1 MTKSLTTLPC
11 TAQELENAL
20 HAICDHDGLW
30 NARIKVYLVNG
41 DNGTETRI
49 CLEIEEKEGQRF
61 CGCCANKD
69 CGAKGAIRV
78 VVCNDFK

>member
-1 MTKSLTTLPC
+1 MTKPLIALPC
-11 TAQELENAL
+11 TAQELEDAL
-20 HAICDHDGLW
+20 HAVCDYGLW
-30 NARIKVYLVNG
+30 DARIKVYLVNG

-61 CGCCANKD
+61 CGCCANKE

>member
-1 MTKSLTTLPC
+1 MTKPLISLPC

-20 HAICDHDGLW
+20 HAACDHDGLW
-30 NARIKVYLVNG
+30 DARIKVYLVNG

-61 CGCCANKD
+61 CGCCANKE
-69 CGAKGAIRV
+69 CGTKGAIRV